1 MDQVFTHESVVVMPA
16 QVITVANQL
25 SLSGELLVWWKTLTS
40 KMDPFEV
47 GNGNAATITYVHA
60 CF

>member
-16 QVITVANQL
+16 QITVANQL
-25 SLSGELLVWWKTLTS
+25 SLSGEFLVWCKTLTS

-47 GNGNAATITYVHA
+47 GNGNAATMTYVHA
-60 CF
+60 GF